1 MCDANSGIE
10 ESHTGNYEEE
20 EGLILRFGFY
30 NLMGKAKFK
39 GNFRSIRS
47 SPATNHSWDKR

>member
-47 SPATNHSWDKR
+47 SPTS